1 MVGGMLMTGRMRAWV
16 VVALCV
22 VSLALPIT
30 GCGQSEGRTDG
41 ELPDPDMPYGVQTSV
56 EAHRLIDGID
66 GISTGESTWNER
78 REEARWRTT
87 GHDTYVAE
95 ITPDG
100 VGEYRTASQV
110 MYGYDDDGRMAF
122 ADDYG
127 EAGAHV
133 SLVTWEYDGNQ
144 VVEET
149 TRYSNG
155 EESSREVTTTVEEED
170 GSSRSETRDAAG
182 APISSTEMTVEQDG
196 DGSTE
201 TVISRDG
208 NGTIVSAVTREF
220 DAAGNLASYRTYEG
234 DPATSPA
241 QAEVVYEY
249 DDEGRMLGSVRSDL
263 ADPLYGDDAWLEY
276 STYPEFGEVTLHA
289 SGSSSGMS
297 PDSFHFTVR
306 DQQGNITYC
315 FEDLDPD
322 DEMGMSST
330 AYYID
335 YDGFGNPTELV
346 RQDGGITTEKQ
357 VFDYDDYGN
366 LLSAATV
373 TFIGPE
379 MPSQVEVDVYSY
391 AGDDDDAIEA
401 VDPETVEIPEYTEDD
416 STYRLIYTQGTDFV
430 EPMMDGGA
438 WVFTYREADEETGM
452 PAGLVTV
459 AWNEHNAGREL
470 WVGTVDEG
478 GMAYDTNCLAQCYTA
493 PDGSVYVAGY
503 DGTRIV
509 MTPAGEGAM
518 EVEGALAD
526 GTPVDAVA
534 EWDASW

>member
-1 MVGGMLMTGRMRAWV
+1 MKGRVRTGAIA
-16 VVALCV
+16 ALCA
-22 VSLALPIT
+22 VSLALPIA
-30 GCGQSEGRTDG
+30 GCGQSGGSTNG
-41 ELPDPDMPYGVQTSV
+41 ELPDLELPYGAQTSV

-66 GISTGESTWNER
+66 GTFAGESTWNER
-78 REEARWRTT
+78 RGEARWRTT
-87 GHDTYVAE
+87 EHAVYTAE
-95 ITPDG
+95 ITPEG
-100 VGEYRTASQV
+100 VGEFRTTSHIA
-110 MYGYDDDGRMAF
+110 YGYDDEGRMVF
-122 ADDYG
+122 ADTYG
-127 EAGAHV
+127 EAGEHE

-149 TRYSNG
+149 ARYSNG
-155 EESSREVTTTVEEED
+155 EESSRQITMTVEEED
-170 GSSRSETRDAAG
+170 GSSRSETCDAAG
-182 APISSTEMTVEQDG
+182 TPISSMETTVEQGG

-208 NGTIVSAVTREF
+208 NGTIVSAVTREL
-220 DAAGNLASYRTYEG
+220 DAAGNIASYRTYEG

-249 DDEGRMLGSVRSDL
+249 DDEGRMLSSVRSDL
-263 ADPLYGDDAWLEY
+263 ADPYYGDDAWVQY

-289 SGSSSGMS
+289 SGSQSGMN
-297 PDSFHFTVR
+297 PDSFYFTVR
-306 DQQGNITYC
+306 DEQGNITYC
-315 FEDLDPD
+315 FEDLDPS

-346 RQDGGITTEKQ
+346 RQDGGTTTEKQ

-379 MPSQVEVDVYSY
+379 MPSQVEVHVYSY
-391 AGDDDDAIEA
+391 AGDDDDVIEA
-401 VDPETVEIPEYTEDD
+401 VDLATVEIPEYTEDD
-416 STYRLIYTQGTDFV
+416 SMYRLIYTQGTDFI
-430 EPMMDGGA
+430 EPMMDDGA

-478 GMAYDTNCLAQCYTA
+478 GMAYDTDCLAQCYTA

-503 DGTRIV
+503 DGTHFV

-518 EVEGALAD
+518 EVEGAFAD
-526 GTPVDAVA
+526 GTPVDTVA